1 VCTNVLQ
8 HIMTHSVLRFVLSVS
23 SVVNKLL
30 TVQLIKAWSRTIRSD
45 IHKSIGSIWNYGKL
59 PEEWEEWIIVPI
71 YKKGDTT
78 DCSNYCCVG

>member
-8 HIMTHSVLRFVLSVS
+8 HIMTHSVLSFVLSVN
-23 SVVNKLL
+23 SVVNKLF
-30 TVQLIKAWSRTIRSD
+30 TVQMIKAGSRTIRSD
-45 IHKSIGSIWNYGKL
+45 IHKSISSIWNYGKL
-59 PEEWEEWIIVPI
+59 PDEREEWII